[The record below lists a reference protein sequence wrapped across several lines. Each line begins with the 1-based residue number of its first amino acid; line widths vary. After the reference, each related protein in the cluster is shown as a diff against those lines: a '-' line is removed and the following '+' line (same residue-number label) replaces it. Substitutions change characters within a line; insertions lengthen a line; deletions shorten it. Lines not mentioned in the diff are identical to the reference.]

1 MTPILFDKSSGNF
14 HMLPKNMPDVE
25 KAIQGIENK
34 REKIEAA
41 LEDAL
46 KENENLK
53 GRYKVNKRCGKGRSA
68 VLKDTGMI
76 HAFDY
81 IRVEGDKGEKY
92 DIMFSRFFISDDN
105 SVNCKLCAYQFGFS
119 EKTMS
124 SYLLYP
130 KSCEAKEKGSLEL
143 NYEYYNPI
151 ITYMEDGSD
160 IDMLVNEF
168 LDYIKRKSS
177 RDVKNDL
184 RNE

>member
-1 MTPILFDKSSGNF
+1 MGGTLCKIGSPLLSFLLCSLCTPL
-14 HMLPKNMPDVE
+14 
-25 KAIQGIENK
+25 QGIENK

>member
-1 MTPILFDKSSGNF
+1 MTNDKKTIKEITGLDIGKVYFENSETDELYDMTPILFDKSSGNF

-130 KSCEAKEKGSLEL
+130 KSCEAKEK
-143 NYEYYNPI
+143 
-151 ITYMEDGSD
+151 
-160 IDMLVNEF
+160 V
-168 LDYIKRKSS
+168 
-177 RDVKNDL
+177 V
-184 RNE
+184 